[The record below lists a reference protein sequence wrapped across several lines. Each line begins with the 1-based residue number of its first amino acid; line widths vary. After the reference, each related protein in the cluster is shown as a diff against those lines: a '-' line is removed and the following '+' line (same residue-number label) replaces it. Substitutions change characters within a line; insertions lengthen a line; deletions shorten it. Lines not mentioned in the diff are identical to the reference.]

1 MSADTVPP
9 GCDAVAAAL
18 ARLDARPRVVL
29 SAQVTAGRPA
39 DGVYRFAL
47 HRDGATER
55 WVLDGHALRTAPA
68 EGRASD
74 ALRLAPEGGCER
86 DPADAADA
94 RPGTVV
100 LRYDAWAERG
110 HSRVT
115 LRVDAASGLPRDGLR
130 DGPELAWG
138 RALSRPTKPPQ
149 AALRPT
155 GARLLERL
163 AFDYPPPPPPPR
175 GGSDTGDSR

>member
-1 MSADTVPP
+1 MSADALPP

-29 SAQVTAGRPA
+29 RAEVAAGRPA
-39 DGVYRFAL
+39 DGVHSLAL
-47 HRDGATER
+47 HRDGPTQR
-55 WVLDGHALRTAPA
+55 WVLDGRALRTMPS

-74 ALRLAPEGGCER
+74 ALRLAPEGGCES
-86 DPADAADA
+86 DAATGDP
-94 RPGTVV
+94 RTVV
-100 LRYDAWAERG
+100 MRYDAWAERG
-110 HSRVT
+110 QSRVT
-115 LRVDAASGLPRDGLR
+115 LRVDAASGLPRDALR

-155 GARLLERL
+155 GGRLIERID
-163 AFDYPPPPPPPR
+163 FDYPPPPPSGP
-175 GGSDTGDSR
+175 DTGDSR

>member
-1 MSADTVPP
+1 MSADGVPP
-9 GCDAVAAAL
+9 GCDAVAAAP

-29 SAQVTAGRPA
+29 RTEVASGRPA

-55 WVLDGHALRTAPA
+55 RVLDGHALRTTP
-68 EGRASD
+68 
-74 ALRLAPEGGCER
+74 
-86 DPADAADA
+86 
-94 RPGTVV
+94 
-100 LRYDAWAERG
+100 
-110 HSRVT
+110 
-115 LRVDAASGLPRDGLR
+115 
-130 DGPELAWG
+130 AWG

-163 AFDYPPPPPPPR
+163 DFDYPPLPP
-175 GGSDTGDSR
+175 GGSDTGDPR